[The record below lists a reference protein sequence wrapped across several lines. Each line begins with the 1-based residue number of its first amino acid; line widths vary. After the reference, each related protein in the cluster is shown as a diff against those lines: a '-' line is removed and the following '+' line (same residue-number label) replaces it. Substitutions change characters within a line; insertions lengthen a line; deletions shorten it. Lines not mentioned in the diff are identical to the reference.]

1 MMGISSRRLESAV
14 QRIAGLSGKLRLL
27 GPDNVISRG
36 YSIVRDAKTGSI
48 LRSAKKVKTGQ
59 KLKAI
64 VADGEIESTVD

>member
-1 MMGISSRRLESAV
+1 MMSISNRCVENAV

-36 YSIVRDAKTGSI
+36 YSIVRDAKTRAI
-48 LRSAKKVKTGQ
+48 LRSVKKVKTGQ
-59 KLKAI
+59 KLKTI